1 MCLEKQLILSKRE
14 ALIKGTGTGMF
25 QTVTFTSWALIV
37 WVGAV
42 VVVNK
47 KSTGGDVIA
56 AVMSIL
62 FGAM

>member
-1 MCLEKQLILSKRE
+1 MKTGKKE
-14 ALIKGTGTGMF
+14 AFIKGLGTGMF
-25 QTVTFTSWALIV
+25 QTITFTSWALTV

-42 VVVNK
+42 VVTAK
-47 KSTGGDVIA
+47 RSTGGDVIA

>member
-1 MCLEKQLILSKRE
+1 MSISKKE
-14 ALIKGTGTGMF
+14 AFIKGLGTGMF
-25 QTVTFTSWALIV
+25 QTITFSSWALIV

-42 VVVNK
+42 VVAARR
-47 KSTGGDVIA
+47 SSGGDVIA

>member
-1 MCLEKQLILSKRE
+1 MRISKKE
-14 ALIKGTGTGMF
+14 AFIKGLGTGTF
-25 QTVTFTSWALIV
+25 QTITFALWSLIV

-42 VVVNK
+42 VVTAK
-47 KSTGGDVIA
+47 RSTGGDVIA

>member
-1 MCLEKQLILSKRE
+1 MKLSKKE
-14 ALIKGTGTGMF
+14 AFIKGLGTGTF
-25 QTVTFTSWALIV
+25 QTITFASWALIV

-42 VVVNK
+42 VVTAK
-47 KSTGGDVIA
+47 RSTGGDVIA